1 VDLHPPTVVGSTIN
15 QGPAKAAWDRYKRKL
30 YHTSGV
36 VFGFFLFFFCSAF
49 YGVQAVPHT
58 TGVFGFFFCFFFA
71 CFSSS
76 SSSGLSPLMRP
87 MPTANRPFRHSITLV
102 PSIFSL
108 SFSLY

>member
-71 CFSSS
+71 CFSALF
-76 SSSGLSPLMRP
+76 GMGPLQ
-87 MPTANRPFRHSITLV
+87 AKAV
-102 PSIFSL
+102 PHLWCCLLNFFCL
-108 SFSLY
+108 LFFF